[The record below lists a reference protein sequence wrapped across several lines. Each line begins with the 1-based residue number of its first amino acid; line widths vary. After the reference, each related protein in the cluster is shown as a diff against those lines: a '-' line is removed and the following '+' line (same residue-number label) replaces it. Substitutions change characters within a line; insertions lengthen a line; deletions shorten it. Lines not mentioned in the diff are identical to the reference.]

1 MTDLKPFNP
10 NPVRP
15 KLRVRFEDRGPFLD
29 LDVTQSDLLL
39 GLIETVDRICA
50 QTNVTP
56 SRRMQQAI
64 SNLVELKKLH
74 RKD

>member
-1 MTDLKPFNP
+1 MSNPEPFNP

-15 KLRVRFEDRGPFLD
+15 KLRIRLEDRGPFLD
-29 LDVTQSDLLL
+29 LGVSQSELLV

-50 QTNVTP
+50 QAGVEP
-56 SRRMQQAI
+56 SKRMQQTI